1 MRFTVPNTMK
11 YFCVSEAISFYLQ
24 KYTAYRKRKIYVGGK
39 KIQDLQEV
47 IEKHNT
53 EKFLLP
59 SAENTNSK
67 TIEFLDSLQI
77 NYIRGVFFKTLPKK
91 TSIKRFS
98 YDMVVLFSPI
108 DVDSIIQNF
117 PDLFTK
123 DHDIL
128 IACFGSV
135 TQNYAESKNLN
146 VALKAPNEKT
156 YLCCH
161 VLIVFYQKNNQHFF
175 KMSSKKFKMISS
187 KKEIELI
194 FKNGKH
200 FSGKYLKFIYL
211 KDLEKQ
217 NYFQL
222 LISIPKKKIKLAVNR
237 NKIKRRIKAF
247 YYLRKNMKD
256 SSLSVIILY
265 KYFKP
270 VKYIKLEKDLLQ
282 FENLN

>member
-1 MRFTVPNTMK
+1 MK
-11 YFCVSEAISFYLQ
+11 
-24 KYTAYRKRKIYVGGK
+24 
-39 KIQDLQEV
+39 
-47 IEKHNT
+47 
-53 EKFLLP
+53 
-59 SAENTNSK
+59 
-67 TIEFLDSLQI
+67 
-77 NYIRGVFFKTLPKK
+77 
-91 TSIKRFS
+91 
-98 YDMVVLFSPI
+98 
-108 DVDSIIQNF
+108 
-117 PDLFTK
+117 
-123 DHDIL
+123 
-128 IACFGSV
+128 
-135 TQNYAESKNLN
+135 
-146 VALKAPNEKT
+146 KT
-156 YLCCH
+156 YLCYH
-161 VLIVFYQKNNQHFF
+161 VLIVIYQKNNQHFF
-175 KMSSKKFKMISS
+175 TMKSKSFKMISS

-256 SSLSVIILY
+256 SSLSVIVLY

-270 VKYIKLEKDLLQ
+270 VKYIKLEKDLLL

>member
-1 MRFTVPNTMK
+1 MKKIKKILISQPEPQSKNHPYSELATKHKIKIKFNPLIEIIGLNVRDIRLQKINVNNFSAIIFTSRIAIDHFFRICEEMRFTVPNTMK

-77 NYIRGVFFKTLPKK
+77 NYTRGVFFKTLPKK

-117 PDLFTK
+117 PELFTK
-123 DHDIL
+123 DHEIL

-135 TQNYAESKNLN
+135 TQNYAESKNLH
-146 VALKAPNEKT
+146 VELKAPNEKN
-156 YLCCH
+156 LSMLSC
-161 VLIVFYQKNNQHFF
+161 LDSFL
-175 KMSSKKFKMISS
+175 SKK
-187 KKEIELI
+187 
-194 FKNGKH
+194 
-200 FSGKYLKFIYL
+200 
-211 KDLEKQ
+211 
-217 NYFQL
+217 
-222 LISIPKKKIKLAVNR
+222 
-237 NKIKRRIKAF
+237 
-247 YYLRKNMKD
+247 
-256 SSLSVIILY
+256 
-265 KYFKP
+265 
-270 VKYIKLEKDLLQ
+270 
-282 FENLN
+282 